1 MEKRKLN
8 TNWKKN
14 SWKNYKLLQQPIWP
28 DKAHYESIINILNEY
43 PSLIFPD
50 QINQLKYRLAQVHD
64 GKAFLIQGGEC
75 AESFNEFSEESIKN
89 KLWPL
94 GNDIEFIPGHGPNST
109 FAQERAT
116 NAFVAD
122 SILLN
127 H

>member
-8 TNWKKN
+8 THWNTN
-14 SWKNYKLLQQPIWP
+14 SWKDYKLLQQPMWP
-28 DKAHYESIINILNEY
+28 DESHYESIINILNEY

-89 KLWPL
+89 VNLNIDVL
-94 GNDIEFIPGHGPNST
+94 NSDIHASSEY
-109 FAQERAT
+109 RAHLVKVM
-116 NAFVAD
+116 AKRAIKKI
-122 SILLN
+122 S
-127 H
+127 